1 MSEIIGNPIIVG
13 GGAGMELV
21 CNVGSGATV
30 TAKLG
35 SKTITGISAD
45 GQCRLKIPEEGQ
57 WEVSAVKGALTSVKQ
72 TVAVPATVNID
83 LVSKTLNLNT
93 WAAIK
98 SVSDASMGANYWA
111 VGDTKTITIN
121 GTVRSFTFSNL
132 SIDVFIIGFNHNSG
146 KEGSNKIHFLI
157 GKINKT
163 LAALCD
169 NGYNNSGDGFRMNTT
184 QTNRGGWESSHM
196 RTAILGNGNSNTP
209 SSPLASSLMAVLPSD
224 LRTVMK
230 EVTKYTDNVGGG
242 QNNASSVTA
251 TTDYLFL
258 LAEFEVYGS
267 RSGAN
272 STEQNYQVQYDYF
285 KAGNSKIAY
294 RHSAMSSAVWWW
306 LRSPNYNNSDIF
318 QNVNTSGSVT
328 TTYAYSCGGLCA
340 GFAA

>member
-1 MSEIIGNPIIVG
+1 MSTILGNPITLG
-13 GGAGMELV
+13 GGDD
-21 CNVGSGATV
+21 
-30 TAKLG
+30 
-35 SKTITGISAD
+35 IISRVLDENSWDAI
-45 GQCRLKIPEEGQ
+45 K
-57 WEVSAVKGALTSVKQ
+57 
-72 TVAVPATVNID
+72 
-83 LVSKTLNLNT
+83 LVSSLGK
-93 WAAIK
+93 
-98 SVSDASMGANYWA
+98 GANYWA

-306 LRSPNYNNSDIF
+306 LRSPTYDTTTTF
-318 QNVNTSGSVT
+318 QYVDTSGSVSDY
-328 TTYAYSCGGLCA
+328 YAYYCGGLCA